1 MTPRA
6 AMQYARNAGSRFSSF
21 FFSFAAFR
29 AAAMYGGLRSNALM
43 SLQDGGMKDTEK
55 NDFQDSQS
63 SHLEVRQVSQ

>member
-29 AAAMYGGLRSNALM
+29 AAALYGGLRSNALLLLM
-43 SLQDGGMKDTEK
+43 SLQSESRVKQRGKMV
-55 NDFQDSQS
+55 QWI
-63 SHLEVRQVSQ
+63 LEHFYANL